1 MLAQREACLI
11 APVLA
16 LGCTIAVTMKMQG
29 CSVLVSGLCV
39 LYCIVLSVLYEDA
52 GVQCTSKWLMCTVLY
67 CTVCTI

>member
-1 MLAQREACLI
+1 MR
-11 APVLA
+11 
-16 LGCTIAVTMKMQG
+16 MQG

-39 LYCIVLSVLYEDA
+39 LYCIELSVLYEDA